1 MAIDRLPSGAYRAR
15 LRFDGRTHSATF
27 SDEREAREW
36 ETVIRAQHITGTLH
50 GPVTV
55 SQYATIWLSGYE
67 AGPSATLRFHANNL
81 RRHILPAV
89 GTQRVAKVNPTDI
102 TRLLVAVQTG
112 VSAAKADSVYR
123 TLSALFRSAEQ
134 DDLCTKA
141 PTRSKRHRPRRQ
153 RPQMSVLEREQ
164 ARRLLGQL
172 SGWQRDTAL
181 LQLAL
186 GARFGEI
193 AGLTPH
199 DVRGTTITIERRV
212 SRDNV
217 RATKNHRRRT
227 LELPRT
233 TLSTVER
240 LKRAALDPPPLP
252 DLDDREW
259 PAAPWKRRW
268 LIQTSTGSPPNLSAF
283 NKDLKA
289 ACAAAAVPLISSHG
303 LRHTYVSWMI
313 DEGYSADKIA
323 FWIGDTPQTVR
334 AVYSHMLED
343 SSAPAAALID
353 EALGDLD

>member
-1 MAIDRLPSGAYRAR
+1 MSIDQLPSWAYRAC
-15 LRFDGRTHSATF
+15 LYIDGRTHSATF
-27 SDEREAREW
+27 PDEHEARDW
-36 ETVIRAQHITGTLH
+36 ESVTRAHHISGTLH

-55 SQYATIWLSGYE
+55 AQYASIWLEGYK
-67 AGPSATLRFHANNL
+67 AGPSATLRFHTNNL
-81 RRHILPAV
+81 TRHILPAI
-89 GTQRVAKVNPTDI
+89 GTQRLAKVTPTDI
-102 TRLLVAVQTG
+102 TRLLVSVQTG

-134 DDLCTKA
+134 DDLCAKA
-141 PTRSKRHRPRRQ
+141 PTRSKKHRPRRQ
-153 RPQMSVLEREQ
+153 KRAMRVLERPQ
-164 ARRLLGQL
+164 ARELLGQL
-172 SGWQRDTAL
+172 NGWQRDTAL

-199 DVRGTTITIERRV
+199 DVHGTAVTIERRV
-212 SRDNV
+212 SRENV

-227 LELPRT
+227 LELPRM

-240 LKRAALDPPPLP
+240 LVREALDPPPLP
-252 DLDDREW
+252 DLQDKEW

-268 LIQTSTGSPPNLSAF
+268 LIQTATGAPPNLSAF
-283 NKDLKA
+283 NKALKA
-289 ACAAAAVPLISSHG
+289 ACTDSKIPIISSHG

-323 FWIGDTPQTVR
+323 FWIGDTPQTVQ

-343 SSAPAAALID
+343 SSAPAAALMD
-353 EALGDLD
+353 EALAGLD